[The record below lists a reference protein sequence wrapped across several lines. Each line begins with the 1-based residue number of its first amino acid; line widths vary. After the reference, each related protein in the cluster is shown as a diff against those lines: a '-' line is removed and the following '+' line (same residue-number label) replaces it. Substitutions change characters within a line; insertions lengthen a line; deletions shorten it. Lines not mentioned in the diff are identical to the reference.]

1 MTTHD
6 RRTLPAGVD
15 GSGRSRDRGDA
26 RRRIGLVARTAG
38 SLLLLGLVALGCSA
52 SDSGGMSGTG
62 VSQGSIDA
70 FGSIFV
76 NGVEW
81 ELGGATV
88 EVEGAQLAEA
98 DLRLGMVV
106 QVEGD
111 FGQNGLS
118 GRARRV
124 TADDAIEGPI
134 ESDPIETIAG
144 LERSFPILG
153 TTIVMRVGR
162 TVFADGA
169 LFDGLRANDVV
180 EVSGFVDPSGAIQAT
195 RIELVGVYP
204 AEDRVELRGDVAN
217 LVRNPDDSGIFDLGP
232 IVIRYD
238 ATTRFAK
245 TSRSQLAEQDRVEVE
260 GRLRPSGTEVDASEI
275 ERESTGLGVGDRDD
289 VELEG
294 IVVACVAPSG
304 YCVGDVPIDDA
315 EARFEPS
322 DFVPMPGDRVEVEGR
337 LRSGVLIAE
346 QIESEDADETARNVR
361 IDAAITSVD
370 AEARTLVVLGVTV
383 VADGRTRLEDESEV
397 DDERLT
403 FSALAPGQFIEI
415 EGIATGTSS
424 VRALSIDR
432 EDATAGSDDVR
443 LEGPVTSL
451 DPDTPALEVL
461 GQTVPVDAGTVY
473 RDADGQVRSEEQF
486 FRVPGDV
493 LLGDIVRARDRNA
506 TALSTL
512 GEADEVEI
520 RNAGELVDDDD
531 DEEDDS

>member
-6 RRTLPAGVD
+6 RRNIPASAVGAD
-15 GSGRSRDRGDA
+15 RSRDRRDL
-26 RRRIGLVARTAG
+26 RRRLDPGARVAG
-38 SLLLLGLVALGCSA
+38 LLLLLAAVALGCSA

-62 VSQGSIDA
+62 VSQGSIDS

-88 EVEGAQLAEA
+88 DVEGSALTEA
-98 DLRLGMVV
+98 DLRLGMIV

-111 FGQNGLS
+111 FAQNGLS

-144 LERSFPILG
+144 LERTFPVLG

-180 EVSGFVDPSGAIQAT
+180 EVSGFVDPAGAIQAT

-204 AEDRVELRGDVAN
+204 AQDRVELRGEVAN
-217 LVRNPDDSGIFDLGP
+217 LVRNPDASGIFDLGP

-238 ATTRFAK
+238 ETTRFSK
-245 TSRSQLAEQDRVEVE
+245 TSRSTLAEQDRVEVE
-260 GRLRPSGTEVDASEI
+260 GRLRPSGTEVDASGI
-275 ERESTGLGVGDRDD
+275 ERESTGLGGGDRDE
-289 VELEG
+289 VKLEG
-294 IVVACVAPSG
+294 IVVDCAASPD

-315 EARFEPS
+315 DATFEPPG
-322 DFVPMPGDRVEVEGR
+322 FQPMAGDRVEVEGR
-337 LRSGVLIAE
+337 LERGVLIAE
-346 QIESEDADETARNVR
+346 RCESEDADESARDVR

-370 AEARTLVVLGVTV
+370 AAARTLVVLGVTV
-383 VADGRTRLEDESEV
+383 VADGRTRLEDESEL

-403 FSALAPGQFIEI
+403 FAALAPGQFVEI
-415 EGIATGTSS
+415 EGISTGTSS
-424 VRALSIDR
+424 VRALSIER

-443 LEGPVTSL
+443 LEGPVTAL
-451 DPDTPALEVL
+451 DPIAPSLEIL
-461 GQTVPVDAGTVY
+461 GQAVPLDAGTVY
-473 RDADGQVRSEEQF
+473 RDADDQVRSEEQF
-486 FRVPGDV
+486 FRNPGDV
-493 LLGDIVRARDRNA
+493 VLGDIVRAKDRDA
-506 TALSTL
+506 SSLSTL

-520 RNAGELVDDDD
+520 QNEGELVDDDD
-531 DEEDDS
+531 DEVDDG